1 MKLSEEVR
9 PGANRYVSGQE
20 ILQDLEAYLA
30 PFKELAVI
38 TGEKSFQVFQD
49 FYPKTLSYPIFI
61 MTAQHLLKT
70 GKS

>member
-38 TGEKSFQVFQD
+38 LARNHFKFFKI
-49 FYPKTLSYPIFI
+49 FILKLFLILFFI